1 MQAISDFENKVVKPV
16 MTALAG
22 QDVTFA
28 ILPDHPV
35 PIHLRKHTRTPV
47 PVAICGEHIAADSVM
62 HYSEKDAPD
71 GSLGFMHGEE
81 FMRNVLNLK

>member
-1 MQAISDFENKVVKPV
+1 MQAIKEFEDRVVAPV
-16 MTALAG
+16 MKALEG
-22 QDVTFA
+22 RGVTFA

-81 FMRNVLNLK
+81 FMRKVLNLK